1 MVQNGSLKKKHER
14 ETIIKQFGHA
24 SFYST
29 QIKTTHLI
37 RYSANHNL

>member
-14 ETIIKQFGHA
+14 ETAIKQFDKA

-29 QIKTTHLI
+29 QKQRI
-37 RYSANHNL
+37 